1 MDFTNV
7 LGRRA
12 HSRKAIEEFLKMR
25 HCAHGAHLRPRL
37 QSAAHKG
44 VEIVAPM
51 LVDLC
56 VEIDADDRKASG
68 YRIEPA
74 DATA

>member
-7 LGRRA
+7 VGRHA
-12 HSRKAIEEFLKMR
+12 HSRKAIEEFMKMR
-25 HCAHGAHLRPRL
+25 HCAHGAPLRPRL

-51 LVDLC
+51 LVGLG
-56 VEIDADDRKASG
+56 VEIDADDSKKSG
-68 YRIEPA
+68 F
-74 DATA
+74 